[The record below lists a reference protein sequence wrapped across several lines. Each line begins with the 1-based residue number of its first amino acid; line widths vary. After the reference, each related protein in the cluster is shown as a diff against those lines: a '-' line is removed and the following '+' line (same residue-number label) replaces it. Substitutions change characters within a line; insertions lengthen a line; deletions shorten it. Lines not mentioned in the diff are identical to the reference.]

1 MLEDIIHQFF
11 IYNPINL
18 FHKIQSA
25 HNGPSK
31 TIAII
36 GATGIQ
42 GSSVT
47 KVFLDLPGWTV
58 RCIIRRATSNK
69 AKALA
74 VLGAEVVQA
83 DLADVE
89 SLSCAFHGVNA
100 IFVNTDFGELLTTAL
115 AAGTDQTTSF
125 QIAHDTELRNANNAA
140 IAASKIP
147 GLERYVYSALG
158 PVSAASN
165 GKYSHSLHWESKA
178 AAVNFV
184 EKELPELAKKA
195 SFIYIGVYNTNPFL
209 YPQRNPQDG
218 KYSLV
223 LPAPKST
230 RFQIIDVARST
241 GHYVRALVEDE
252 EPGTKLFAYED
263 DLTVA
268 EIIDVWS
275 KVSGEKAQHVQMS
288 IQSIHEISGVP
299 VGFLEAAAYLTEY
312 SYTAGLEGVI
322 TPDKLKNKVH
332 LPGYEEFL
340 VSEGREKLLV

>member
-1 MLEDIIHQFF
+1 M
-11 IYNPINL
+11 
-18 FHKIQSA
+18 A
-25 HNGPSK
+25 PSK

-47 KVFLDLPGWTV
+47 NVFLALPGWTV
-58 RCIIRRATSNK
+58 RCITRRATSDK

-74 VLGAEVVQA
+74 ALGAEVVQA

-89 SLSCAFHGVNA
+89 SLSRAFHGVNA

-115 AAGTDQTTSF
+115 AAGNDQTTSF
-125 QIAHDTELRNANNAA
+125 QIAHNTELRNANNAA
-140 IAASKIP
+140 VAASKIP
-147 GLERYVYSALG
+147 GLERY
-158 PVSAASN
+158 
-165 GKYSHSLHWESKA
+165 
-178 AAVNFV
+178 
-184 EKELPELAKKA
+184 ELPELAKKV

-230 RFQIIDVARST
+230 RLQIIDVARST

-263 DLTVA
+263 DLNIA

-275 KVSGEKAQHVQMS
+275 KVSGEEAQHVQMS

-299 VGFLEAAAYLTEY
+299 IGFLEAAAYLTEY
-312 SYTAGLEGVI
+312 SYTAGLEDAI
-322 TPDKLKNKVH
+322 TPDKLKNKIQV
-332 LPGYEEFL
+332 PGYEEFL
-340 VSEGREKLLV
+340 VSEGREKLLGQDPKA